1 MLSRWLTAVVLCLMA
16 ATAQADAN
24 ADHWQYTVR
33 PGDTLW
39 NLCERFAQDPV
50 FCWRQL
56 AANSAVDDPYRMS
69 PGKVILIPL
78 AWLKEQPMPARAE
91 RVNGQVWLL
100 VGNNDPEPVENGAE
114 IAFGDTIETGE
125 AGSVVVRFADN
136 SEVAV
141 KPDTVLKV
149 NHYRR
154 FVDVGN
160 EPTELQ
166 LERGA
171 IRNTVTPRDTD
182 ARVFRVYTPGV
193 MTAVRGTEYHVRVTD
208 DAVTLSEVVK
218 GEVEVAAARSATP
231 VPAGYGTLA
240 RDGQAPA
247 QPVKLLPAPRVT
259 LKAGGRSL
267 RAEWPPVEGA
277 EAYSVELFDADGVLL
292 QSDQVS
298 EPQWRAKPEAGDY
311 QLLVRAI
318 DARGLR
324 GQEHLLDATVS
335 KGAWPWDALL
345 FIGGAGLLLAL

>member
-1 MLSRWLTAVVLCLMA
+1 MLSRWLAAVVLCVIA

-56 AANSAVDDPYRMS
+56 AANSAVADPQRMA

-78 AWLKEQPMPARAE
+78 SWLKEKPVSARAE
-91 RVNGQVWLL
+91 RVHGKVWLHA
-100 VGNNDPEPVENGAE
+100 GNGDPEPVENGAE

-160 EPTELQ
+160 EPTELE

-193 MTAVRGTEYHVRVTD
+193 MTAVRGTQYHIRVTD
-208 DAVTLSEVVK
+208 EAVTLNEVVK
-218 GEVEVAAARSATP
+218 GEVAVSAAHSATP

-240 RDGQAPA
+240 RSGQAPA
-247 QPVKLLPAPRVT
+247 KPVKLLPAPEVT
-259 LKAGGRSL
+259 LKAGSRGL

-277 EAYSVELFDADGVLL
+277 EAYSVELFDANGVLL
-292 QSDQVS
+292 QSEQVS

-324 GQEHLLDATVS
+324 GQEHLLDVTVS
-335 KGAWPWDALL
+335 EGAWPWDALL